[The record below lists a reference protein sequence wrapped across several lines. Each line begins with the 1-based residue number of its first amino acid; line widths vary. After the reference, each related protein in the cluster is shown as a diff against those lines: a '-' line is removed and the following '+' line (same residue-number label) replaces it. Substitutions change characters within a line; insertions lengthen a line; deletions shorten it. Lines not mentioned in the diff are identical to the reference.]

1 MFTVHTFYLDCSLL
15 TWLFCF
21 ARLLKLQHAPNKPNF
36 TKSVHQIFGCQ
47 TTHCVQG
54 GASAIID
61 QPRCEI
67 LPPPHKDRFKDSC
80 LRTKL
85 KAHPLRLLYPGS
97 TGSTSSTGSSVPS
110 SLGVTILCKVLS
122 SVQPLHYIVQALCN
136 HCIALYCTG
145 IVQGHSCA
153 LCIPHLMISCGSTSP
168 SIRKLQ
174 YEVTIAIA
182 WLSHFLLE
190 QLSLPTSLF
199 SFSSIVSLSIYDV
212 GIFVVISLSVGLD
225 DVS

>member
-1 MFTVHTFYLDCSLL
+1 M
-15 TWLFCF
+15 
-21 ARLLKLQHAPNKPNF
+21 
-36 TKSVHQIFGCQ
+36 HQINQISQYLFSRSLGVRQPIVCKG
-47 TTHCVQG
+47 V
-54 GASAIID
+54 ASAIID

-67 LPPPHKDRFKDSC
+67 LPPPHKDSSSSA
-80 LRTKL
+80 KL

-122 SVQPLHYIVQALCN
+122 SVKPLHYIVQALCN

-145 IVQGHSCA
+145 IVQGLGCA
-153 LCIPHLMISCGSTSP
+153 LCIPHLMISCGSASP

-190 QLSLPTSLF
+190 QLSLQTSLF
-199 SFSSIVSLSIYDV
+199 SFLLLYPYPSMV
-212 GIFVVISLSVGLD
+212 GIFVVIRLSVGLD
-225 DVS
+225 NFS

>member
-1 MFTVHTFYLDCSLL
+1 MC
-15 TWLFCF
+15 
-21 ARLLKLQHAPNKPNF
+21 AR
-36 TKSVHQIFGCQ
+36 GCIRYNR
-47 TTHCVQG
+47 
-54 GASAIID
+54 SATLRD
-61 QPRCEI
+61 SSSSAQRF
-67 LPPPHKDRFKDSC
+67 LPPHKAQSSPSETPLSRLHRLHKLHRF
-80 LRTKL
+80 
-85 KAHPLRLLYPGS
+85 
-97 TGSTSSTGSSVPS
+97 SVPT

-122 SVQPLHYIVQALCN
+122 SVKPLHYMVQALCN

-190 QLSLPTSLF
+190 QLSLQTSLF
-199 SFSSIVSLSIYDV
+199 SFLLLYPYPSMV
-212 GIFVVISLSVGLD
+212 GIFGVIRLSVGLD
-225 DVS
+225 NFS